1 MLLPKEV
8 NEEGEEEDPRQE
20 LVEQLLQYK
29 MYKYMSYELRDRQVD
44 GEKLFYKG
52 ATIPDEVKEYEEPVD
67 LDTLLDGLTLTK
79 LNDIFQK
86 IIERPM
92 LQKVAEDS
100 EGNEFAELSI
110 EFGDFFGLSLRG
122 TFNENDSFE
131 MSYYYP
137 YFCGNKISTTEQ
149 IDIEKHAEKESYAG
163 ICDEVR
169 LGVTLI
175 FYLQNVADYLAVK
188 NNKFY
193 MSQANGT
200 VLAALS
206 TEGKILL
213 PINKDEHKQK
223 LTEQTMNERNG
234 LIAAARKGDEDAIE
248 NLTLEDIDTY
258 SLLSRRVQ
266 HEDILSIVDSYF
278 MPYGIESDQYSIL
291 GEIMDC
297 RLLQN
302 SYTEENV
309 YAIDI
314 KCNDVEFPI
323 CINQKDLIGEPTV
336 GRRFK
341 GNIDGE

>member
-1 MLLPKEV
+1 MHKFLRAVGFSKITKE
-8 NEEGEEEDPRQE
+8 E
-20 LVEQLLQYK
+20 
-29 MYKYMSYELRDRQVD
+29 
-44 GEKLFYKG
+44 
-52 ATIPDEVKEYEEPVD
+52 
-67 LDTLLDGLTLTK
+67 

-188 NNKFY
+188 NNGFIINA
-193 MSQANGT
+193 MHT
-200 VLAALS
+200 R
-206 TEGKILL
+206 EGCY
-213 PINKDEHKQK
+213 
-223 LTEQTMNERNG
+223 
-234 LIAAARKGDEDAIE
+234 
-248 NLTLEDIDTY
+248 TY
-258 SLLSRRVQ
+258 
-266 HEDILSIVDSYF
+266 IK
-278 MPYGIESDQYSIL
+278 
-291 GEIMDC
+291 EI
-297 RLLQN
+297 
-302 SYTEENV
+302 
-309 YAIDI
+309 
-314 KCNDVEFPI
+314 
-323 CINQKDLIGEPTV
+323 
-336 GRRFK
+336 
-341 GNIDGE
+341 IDGNSVIVLSGEEQEALNNAMGENNIAK

>member
-1 MLLPKEV
+1 MHKFLRAVGFSKITKE
-8 NEEGEEEDPRQE
+8 E
-20 LVEQLLQYK
+20 
-29 MYKYMSYELRDRQVD
+29 
-44 GEKLFYKG
+44 
-52 ATIPDEVKEYEEPVD
+52 
-67 LDTLLDGLTLTK
+67 

-149 IDIEKHAEKESYAG
+149 IDVEKHAEKESYAG

-169 LGVTLI
+169 IGVTLI
-175 FYLQNVADYLAVK
+175 FYLQNVVDFLAVK
-188 NNKFY
+188 GSKKY
-193 MSQANGT
+193 MNLEEG
-200 VLAALS
+200 VILGALS

-213 PINKDEHKQK
+213 PINKTEKKNKQNQQN
-223 LTEQTMNERNG
+223 TTDRNY
-234 LIAAARKGDEDAIE
+234 LVAAARDGDENAIE

-258 SLLSRRVQ
+258 SMLSRRIT
-266 HEDILSIVDSYF
+266 HEDVLSIVDSYF
-278 MPYGIESDQYSIL
+278 MPYGIESDQYAIL
-291 GEIMDC
+291 GEILDC
-297 RLLQN
+297 RLEQN
-302 SYTEENV
+302 NLTGENV
-309 YAIDI
+309 WVLDI
-314 KCNDVEFPI
+314 CCNEMNFGV
-323 CINQKDLIGEPTV
+323 CINQKDLVGEPQV

-341 GNIDGE
+341 GIVWMQGSIKYRE

>member
-1 MLLPKEV
+1 MHFSSIESRRGDSGMHKYLRAIGFSKITKE
-8 NEEGEEEDPRQE
+8 E
-20 LVEQLLQYK
+20 LN
-29 MYKYMSYELRDRQVD
+29 R
-44 GEKLFYKG
+44 
-52 ATIPDEVKEYEEPVD
+52 
-67 LDTLLDGLTLTK
+67 
-79 LNDIFQK
+79 IFQK

-92 LQKVAEDS
+92 MQKVAEDS
-100 EGNEFAELSI
+100 EGNEFAELTK
-110 EFGDFFGLSLRG
+110 EFGDFFGISLRG
-122 TFNENDSFE
+122 TFREDDSFE
-131 MSYYYP
+131 MNYYYP

-149 IDIEKHAEKESYAG
+149 VDIEKHAEKESYAG

-175 FYLQNVADYLAVK
+175 FYLQNVADYLAVQ
-188 NNKFY
+188 NNKLY
-193 MSQANGT
+193 LSQTNGV

-213 PINKDEHKQK
+213 PINKDEKKQK
-223 LTEQTMNERNG
+223 LMEQNTNERNG

-258 SLLSRRVQ
+258 SLLSRRIQ

-297 RLLQN
+297 YLIQN
-302 SYTEENV
+302 EYTEENV
-309 YAIDI
+309 YEMEIR
-314 KCNDVEFPI
+314 CNDMEFSL
-323 CINQKDLIGEPTV
+323 CMNQKDLVGEPAV

-341 GNIDGE
+341 GNIWLQGSITYHD

>member
-1 MLLPKEV
+1 MHKFLRAVGFSAITKE
-8 NEEGEEEDPRQE
+8 E
-20 LVEQLLQYK
+20 LENV
-29 MYKYMSYELRDRQVD
+29 
-44 GEKLFYKG
+44 F
-52 ATIPDEVKEYEEPVD
+52 KE
-67 LDTLLDGLTLTK
+67 
-79 LNDIFQK
+79 

-92 LQKVAEDS
+92 FQKVAEDS
-100 EGNEFAELSI
+100 EGNEFVEISK
-110 EFGDFFGLSLRG
+110 EFGKIFGLSLRG
-122 TFNENDSFE
+122 TFTEDDTFE

-137 YFCGNKISTTEQ
+137 YFCGDKISTTEQ
-149 IDIEKHAEKESYAG
+149 VDIEKHAEKESYAG

-188 NNKFY
+188 NNRFY
-193 MSQANGT
+193 LSQANEV

-206 TEGKILL
+206 TEGKILF
-213 PINKDEHKQK
+213 PVNKDEKKHQIM
-223 LTEQTMNERNG
+223 EQSTNDRNG

-258 SLLSRRVQ
+258 SLLSRRIL

-302 SYTEENV
+302 ELTKENV
-309 YAIDI
+309 YAMDI
-314 KCNDVEFPI
+314 KCNDMDFSL
-323 CINQKDLIGEPTV
+323 CINQKDLLGEPAV

-341 GNIDGE
+341 GNIWLQGSINYRD

>member
-1 MLLPKEV
+1 MHKFLRAIGFSHITK
-8 NEEGEEEDPRQE
+8 
-20 LVEQLLQYK
+20 EQLQHI
-29 MYKYMSYELRDRQVD
+29 
-44 GEKLFYKG
+44 F
-52 ATIPDEVKEYEEPVD
+52 A
-67 LDTLLDGLTLTK
+67 
-79 LNDIFQK
+79 DIISAPTVQK
-86 IIERPM
+86 AA
-92 LQKVAEDS
+92 LDS
-100 EGNEFAELSI
+100 EGNEFAELSK
-110 EFGDFFGLSLRG
+110 EYGDFFGISVRG
-122 TFNENDSFE
+122 VYNEDDTFE
-131 MSYYYP
+131 MEYYYP
-137 YFCGNKISTTEQ
+137 YLCGKNISTIEPAEV
-149 IDIEKHAEKESYAG
+149 EKHAEKESYAG

-323 CINQKDLIGEPTV
+323 CINQKDLIGEPAV

-341 GNIDGE
+341 GNIWLQGSINYRD